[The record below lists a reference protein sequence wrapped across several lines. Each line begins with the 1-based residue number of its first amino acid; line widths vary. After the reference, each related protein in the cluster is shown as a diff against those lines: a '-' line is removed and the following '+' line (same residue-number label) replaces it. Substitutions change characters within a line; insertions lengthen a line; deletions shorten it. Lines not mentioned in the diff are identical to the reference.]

1 MMVTPFQAKAILKDQ
16 KGMAL
21 LITIMTLSVL
31 IAVTVIFHKKSW
43 HSFLVAN
50 NYKITSELKA
60 MKGSGVNIAQEVL
73 RQQGEKQKYDT
84 LVDGWS
90 LLGKEDLGSLF
101 SSGELKLEIVD
112 LSGRLQVNS
121 LVKKVQKGGKQGAQ
135 GKNKMQDVLFRLLL
149 SGEFVIEEESEAKAI
164 VDALVDW
171 IDEDDRESDSGA
183 ELSYYQ
189 SLKKPYECR
198 NGPVRYI
205 EELLLVKGIGAEL
218 LFGTEKKKG
227 LAEFLTVY
235 GTDGKININTAD
247 VVLVKSLDGLLT
259 DELVEKFHSFRTA
272 RENVDRLAR
281 PDWYL
286 KTGFWPGD
294 IVLDE
299 KLLTTGSTFFMIKAT
314 GIRDLLS
321 SRVTAVVHRSDRKT
335 IELLS
340 KKVE

>member
-1 MMVTPFQAKAILKDQ
+1 MVTLFQAKAILKDQ

-21 LITIMTLSVL
+21 LITIMTMSVL

-43 HSFLVAN
+43 HSFLVAH
-50 NYKITSELKA
+50 NYKVTSELKA
-60 MKGSGVNIAQEVL
+60 MSNSGVNIGREIL

-84 LVDGWS
+84 LLDGWS
-90 LLGKEDLGSLF
+90 LLGKEDFGSLF
-101 SSGELKLEIVD
+101 TSGELKLEIVD

-121 LVKKVQKGGKQGAQ
+121 LVKKVQKGGKQEAQ
-135 GKNKMQDVLFRLLL
+135 GKNKMPGVLFRLLL
-149 SGEFVIEEESEAKAI
+149 SGDFAIEEESEAKAI
-164 VDALVDW
+164 VDALIDW
-171 IDEDDRESDSGA
+171 IDEDNRESDSGA
-183 ELSYYQ
+183 ESSYYQ

-205 EELLLVKGIGAEL
+205 EELLLVKGISPEL
-218 LFGTEKKKG
+218 LFGKEKKKG
-227 LAEFLTVY
+227 LADFLTVY

-247 VVLVKSLDGLLT
+247 VALVKSLDASIT

-272 RENVDRLAR
+272 RENVDRFAK

-286 KTGFWPGD
+286 NTGFWPGD

-321 SRVTAVVHRSDRKT
+321 SKVTVTVHRTDRKT
-335 IELLS
+335 VELLS

>member
-1 MMVTPFQAKAILKDQ
+1 MMVTIFQAKAILRDE

-21 LITIMTLSVL
+21 LITIMTMSVL

-43 HSFLVAN
+43 HSLLVAN
-50 NYKITSELKA
+50 NYKVTSELKA
-60 MKGSGVNIAQEVL
+60 MSSSGVNIGLEVL

-84 LVDGWS
+84 LLDGWS
-90 LLGKEDLGSLF
+90 LLGKEDFGSLF
-101 SSGELKLEIVD
+101 ASGELKLEIVD

-121 LVKKVQKGGKQGAQ
+121 LVKHAQKGGKQGAQ
-135 GKNKMQDVLFRLLL
+135 GKNEMPSVLFRLLL
-149 SGEFVIEEESEAKAI
+149 SGDFEIEEESEAKAI
-164 VDALVDW
+164 VDALIDW

-183 ELSYYQ
+183 ESSYYQ
-189 SLKKPYECR
+189 TLKKPYECR

-205 EELLLVKGIGAEL
+205 EELLLVKGFSPEL

-227 LAEFLTVY
+227 LVEFLTVY

-247 VVLVKSLDGLLT
+247 VDLVQSLDGLIT
-259 DELVEKFHSFRTA
+259 DELVGKFHSFRTD
-272 RENVDRLAR
+272 RDNVDRLEK

-286 KTGFWPGD
+286 HTGFWPGD
-294 IVLDE
+294 IVLDG

-314 GIRDLLS
+314 GIRDMLS
-321 SRVTAVVHRSDRKT
+321 SKVTVTVHRTDRKT
-335 IELLS
+335 VELLS